1 MNTTA
6 ILAVAAIGFAVS
18 AVSGYFLIPYLHKL
32 HFGQTI
38 LDIGPSW
45 HKNKQGTPTMGGFMF
60 IFAILIASV
69 VGYFMLSQGEND
81 LWHGTQVE
89 IARYWGTILLAV
101 SFGII
106 GFVDDYIKVVKKRN
120 LGLTAIQKLI
130 MQFVAAGLY
139 MLILY
144 TAGDTSTVLI
154 IPFLG
159 QLDLGLVY
167 FPLCVV
173 GIVYITNSV
182 NLTDGLDGLC
192 GSVTCVSALGFMMVS
207 AAMGFGGINLL
218 STALAAA
225 CLGFL
230 VWNFY
235 PAKVFMGDTGSLFL
249 GGAVAALAFAYDM
262 PLILLLVGFVY
273 LCETLSDI
281 IQVTYFKLT
290 HGKRIFKMAPLHHH
304 FEMCG
309 WKETKIVAVFAA
321 VSALFCVL
329 AYLGVMDRFG
339 A

>member
-1 MNTTA
+1 MNTTV

-69 VGYFMLSQGEND
+69 VGYFMLSQGKND

-235 PAKVFMGDTGSLFL
+235 PAKVFMGDTGSMFL
-249 GGAVAALAFAYDM
+249 GGMVTGLAFGVGM
-262 PLILLLVGFVY
+262 PLILAFLGIIY
-273 LCETLSDI
+273 ICESMSVVL
-281 IQVTYFKLT
+281 QVISFKT
-290 HGKRIFKMAPLHHH
+290 TGKRIFKMSPIHHH

-309 WKETKIVAVFAA
+309 LSEVKIDFAFSAVTA
-321 VSALFCVL
+321 VGAVL
-329 AYLGVMDRFG
+329 AVLAVRFI
-339 A
+339 

>member
-69 VGYFMLSQGEND
+69 VGYFMLSQGKND

-235 PAKVFMGDTGSLFL
+235 PAKVFMGDTGSMFL
-249 GGAVAALAFAYDM
+249 GGMVTGLAFGVGM
-262 PLILLLVGFVY
+262 PLILAFLGIIY
-273 LCETLSDI
+273 ICESMSVVL
-281 IQVTYFKLT
+281 QVISFKT
-290 HGKRIFKMAPLHHH
+290 TGKRIFKMSPIHHH
-304 FEMCG
+304 FEMSG
-309 WKETKIVAVFAA
+309 LSEVKIDFAFSDVTAVGA
-321 VSALFCVL
+321 VL
-329 AYLGVMDRFG
+329 AVLAVRFI
-339 A
+339 

>member
-60 IFAILIASV
+60 IFAILTASV
-69 VGYFMLSQGEND
+69 VGYFMLSQGKND

-207 AAMGFGGINLL
+207 ATMGFGGINLL

-235 PAKVFMGDTGSLFL
+235 PAKVFMGDTGSMFL
-249 GGAVAALAFAYDM
+249 GGMVTGLAFGVGM
-262 PLILLLVGFVY
+262 PLILAFLGIIY
-273 LCETLSDI
+273 ICESMSVVL
-281 IQVTYFKLT
+281 QVISFKT
-290 HGKRIFKMAPLHHH
+290 TGKRIFKMSPIHHH
-304 FEMCG
+304 FEMRG
-309 WKETKIVAVFAA
+309 LSEVKIDFAFSAVTA
-321 VSALFCVL
+321 VGAVL
-329 AYLGVMDRFG
+329 AVLAVRFI
-339 A
+339 

>member
-1 MNTTA
+1 MSTMLYLLVSVIAFAITA
-6 ILAVAAIGFAVS
+6 ALGKWM
-18 AVSGYFLIPYLHKL
+18 IPFLHKL
-32 HFGQTI
+32 KFGQTI
-38 LDIGPSW
+38 REVGPSW

-60 IFAILIASV
+60 ILAVLIASV
-69 VGYFMLSQGEND
+69 VGYFMLGQGENP

-89 IARYWGTILLAV
+89 RARYWGTILLAV

-120 LGLTAIQKLI
+120 LGLTAVQKLI

-159 QLDLGLVY
+159 QLDLGIIY

-207 AAMGFGGINLL
+207 AVMGFGGINLL

-235 PAKVFMGDTGSLFL
+235 PAKVFMGDTGSMFL
-249 GGAVAALAFAYDM
+249 GGMVTGLAFGVGM
-262 PLILLLVGFVY
+262 PLILAFLGFIY
-273 LCETLSDI
+273 ICESLSVVL
-281 IQVTYFKLT
+281 QVISFKT
-290 HGKRIFKMAPLHHH
+290 TGKRIFKMSPIHHH

-309 WKETKIVAVFAA
+309 MSEVKIDLAFSAITAVGA
-321 VSALFCVL
+321 VL
-329 AYLGVMDRFG
+329 AVLAVRFI
-339 A
+339 

>member
-45 HKNKQGTPTMGGFMF
+45 HKNNQGTPTMGGFMF

-69 VGYFMLSQGEND
+69 VGYFMLSQGKND

-89 IARYWGTILLAV
+89 IARYWGTILMAV

-235 PAKVFMGDTGSLFL
+235 PAKVFMGDTGSMFL
-249 GGAVAALAFAYDM
+249 GGMVTGLAFGVGM
-262 PLILLLVGFVY
+262 PLILAFLGIIY
-273 LCETLSDI
+273 ICESMSVVL
-281 IQVTYFKLT
+281 QVISFKT
-290 HGKRIFKMAPLHHH
+290 TGKRIFKMSPIHHH

-309 WKETKIVAVFAA
+309 LSEVKIDFAFSAVTA
-321 VSALFCVL
+321 VGAVL
-329 AYLGVMDRFG
+329 AVLAVRFI
-339 A
+339 

>member
-69 VGYFMLSQGEND
+69 VGYFMLSQGKND

-235 PAKVFMGDTGSLFL
+235 PAKVFKGDTGSMFL
-249 GGAVAALAFAYDM
+249 GGMVTGLAFGVGM
-262 PLILLLVGFVY
+262 PLILAFLGIIY
-273 LCETLSDI
+273 ICESMSVVL
-281 IQVTYFKLT
+281 QVISFKT
-290 HGKRIFKMAPLHHH
+290 TGKRIFKMSPIHHH

-309 WKETKIVAVFAA
+309 LSEVKIDFAFSAVTAVGAA
-321 VSALFCVL
+321 LAVL
-329 AYLGVMDRFG
+329 AVRFI
-339 A
+339 

>member
-69 VGYFMLSQGEND
+69 VGYFMLSQGKND

-235 PAKVFMGDTGSLFL
+235 PAKVFMGDTGSMFL
-249 GGAVAALAFAYDM
+249 GGMVTGLAFGVGM
-262 PLILLLVGFVY
+262 PLILAFLGIIY
-273 LCETLSDI
+273 ICESMSVVL
-281 IQVTYFKLT
+281 QVISFKT
-290 HGKRIFKMAPLHHH
+290 TGKRIFKMSPIHHH

-309 WKETKIVAVFAA
+309 LSEVKVDFAFSAVTA
-321 VSALFCVL
+321 VGAVL
-329 AYLGVMDRFG
+329 AVLAVRFI
-339 A
+339 

>member
-69 VGYFMLSQGEND
+69 VGYFMLSQGKND

-130 MQFVAAGLY
+130 MQFVTAGLY

-235 PAKVFMGDTGSLFL
+235 PAKVFMGDTGSMFL
-249 GGAVAALAFAYDM
+249 GGMVTGLAFGVGM
-262 PLILLLVGFVY
+262 PLILAFLGIIY
-273 LCETLSDI
+273 ICESMSVVL
-281 IQVTYFKLT
+281 QVISFKT
-290 HGKRIFKMAPLHHH
+290 TGKRIFKMSPIHHH

-309 WKETKIVAVFAA
+309 LSEVKIDFAFSAVTA
-321 VSALFCVL
+321 VGAVL
-329 AYLGVMDRFG
+329 AVLAVRFI
-339 A
+339 

>member
-38 LDIGPSW
+38 LDIGPGW

-69 VGYFMLSQGEND
+69 VGYFMLSQGKND

-235 PAKVFMGDTGSLFL
+235 PAKVFMGDTGSMFL
-249 GGAVAALAFAYDM
+249 GGMVTGLAFGVGM
-262 PLILLLVGFVY
+262 PLILAFLGIIY
-273 LCETLSDI
+273 ICESMSVVL
-281 IQVTYFKLT
+281 QVISFKT
-290 HGKRIFKMAPLHHH
+290 TGKRIFKMSPIHHH

-309 WKETKIVAVFAA
+309 LSEVKIDFAFSAVTA
-321 VSALFCVL
+321 VGAVL
-329 AYLGVMDRFG
+329 AVLAVRFI
-339 A
+339 

>member
-69 VGYFMLSQGEND
+69 VGYFMLSQGKND

-235 PAKVFMGDTGSLFL
+235 PAKVFMGDTGSMFL
-249 GGAVAALAFAYDM
+249 GGMVTGLAFGVGM
-262 PLILLLVGFVY
+262 PLILAFLGIIY
-273 LCETLSDI
+273 ICESMSVVL
-281 IQVTYFKLT
+281 QVISF
-290 HGKRIFKMAPLHHH
+290 
-304 FEMCG
+304 
-309 WKETKIVAVFAA
+309 
-321 VSALFCVL
+321 
-329 AYLGVMDRFG
+329 
-339 A
+339 

>member
-69 VGYFMLSQGEND
+69 VGYFMLSQGKND

-154 IPFLG
+154 IPLLG

-235 PAKVFMGDTGSLFL
+235 PAKVFMGDTGSMFL
-249 GGAVAALAFAYDM
+249 GGMVTGLAFGVGM
-262 PLILLLVGFVY
+262 PLILAFLGIIY
-273 LCETLSDI
+273 ICESMSVVL
-281 IQVTYFKLT
+281 QVISFKT
-290 HGKRIFKMAPLHHH
+290 TGKRIFKMSPIHHH

-309 WKETKIVAVFAA
+309 LSEVKIDFAFSAVTAVGAA
-321 VSALFCVL
+321 LAVL
-329 AYLGVMDRFG
+329 AVRFI
-339 A
+339 

>member
-69 VGYFMLSQGEND
+69 VGYFMLSQGKND

-159 QLDLGLVY
+159 QIDLGLVY

-235 PAKVFMGDTGSLFL
+235 PAKVFMGDTGSMFL
-249 GGAVAALAFAYDM
+249 GGMVTGLAFGVGM
-262 PLILLLVGFVY
+262 PLILAFLGIIY
-273 LCETLSDI
+273 ICESMSVVL
-281 IQVTYFKLT
+281 QVISFKT
-290 HGKRIFKMAPLHHH
+290 TGKRIFKMSPIHHH

-309 WKETKIVAVFAA
+309 LSEVKIDFAFSAVTA
-321 VSALFCVL
+321 VGAVL
-329 AYLGVMDRFG
+329 AVLAVRFI
-339 A
+339 

>member
-1 MNTTA
+1 
-6 ILAVAAIGFAVS
+6 
-18 AVSGYFLIPYLHKL
+18 
-32 HFGQTI
+32 
-38 LDIGPSW
+38 
-45 HKNKQGTPTMGGFMF
+45 MGGFMF

-69 VGYFMLSQGEND
+69 VGYFMLSQGKND

-235 PAKVFMGDTGSLFL
+235 PAKVFMGDTGSMFL
-249 GGAVAALAFAYDM
+249 GGMVTGLAFGVGM
-262 PLILLLVGFVY
+262 PLILAFLGIIY
-273 LCETLSDI
+273 ICESMSVVL
-281 IQVTYFKLT
+281 QVISFKT
-290 HGKRIFKMAPLHHH
+290 TGKRIFKMSPIHHH

-309 WKETKIVAVFAA
+309 LSEVKIDFAFSAVTA
-321 VSALFCVL
+321 VGAVL
-329 AYLGVMDRFG
+329 AVLAVRFI
-339 A
+339 

>member
-69 VGYFMLSQGEND
+69 VGYFMLSQGKND

-235 PAKVFMGDTGSLFL
+235 PAKVFMGDTGSMFL
-249 GGAVAALAFAYDM
+249 GGMVTGLAFGVGM
-262 PLILLLVGFVY
+262 PLILAFQGIIY
-273 LCETLSDI
+273 ICESMSVVL
-281 IQVTYFKLT
+281 QVISFKT
-290 HGKRIFKMAPLHHH
+290 TGKRIFKMSPIHHH

-309 WKETKIVAVFAA
+309 LSEVKIDFAFSAVTA
-321 VSALFCVL
+321 VGAVL
-329 AYLGVMDRFG
+329 AVLAVRFI
-339 A
+339 

>member
-1 MNTTA
+1 M
-6 ILAVAAIGFAVS
+6 
-18 AVSGYFLIPYLHKL
+18 
-32 HFGQTI
+32 
-38 LDIGPSW
+38 
-45 HKNKQGTPTMGGFMF
+45 
-60 IFAILIASV
+60 
-69 VGYFMLSQGEND
+69 
-81 LWHGTQVE
+81 E

-235 PAKVFMGDTGSLFL
+235 PAKVFMGDTGSMFL
-249 GGAVAALAFAYDM
+249 GGMVTGLAFGVGM
-262 PLILLLVGFVY
+262 PLILAFLGIIY
-273 LCETLSDI
+273 ICESMSVVL
-281 IQVTYFKLT
+281 QVISFKT
-290 HGKRIFKMAPLHHH
+290 TGKRIFKMSPIHHH

-309 WKETKIVAVFAA
+309 LSEVKIDFAFSAVTA
-321 VSALFCVL
+321 VGAVL
-329 AYLGVMDRFG
+329 AVLAVRFI
-339 A
+339 

>member
-1 MNTTA
+1 M
-6 ILAVAAIGFAVS
+6 
-18 AVSGYFLIPYLHKL
+18 
-32 HFGQTI
+32 
-38 LDIGPSW
+38 
-45 HKNKQGTPTMGGFMF
+45 
-60 IFAILIASV
+60 
-69 VGYFMLSQGEND
+69 
-81 LWHGTQVE
+81 
-89 IARYWGTILLAV
+89 
-101 SFGII
+101 
-106 GFVDDYIKVVKKRN
+106 KKRN

-207 AAMGFGGINLL
+207 ATMGFGGINLL

-235 PAKVFMGDTGSLFL
+235 PAKVFMGDTGSMFL
-249 GGAVAALAFAYDM
+249 GGMVTGLAFGVGM
-262 PLILLLVGFVY
+262 PLILAFLGIIY
-273 LCETLSDI
+273 ICESMSVVL
-281 IQVTYFKLT
+281 QVISFKT
-290 HGKRIFKMAPLHHH
+290 TGKRIFKMSPIHHH

-309 WKETKIVAVFAA
+309 LSEVKIDFAFSAVTA
-321 VSALFCVL
+321 VGAVL
-329 AYLGVMDRFG
+329 AVLAVRFI
-339 A
+339 

>member
-69 VGYFMLSQGEND
+69 VGYFMLSQGKND

-167 FPLCVV
+167 FPLCVM

-182 NLTDGLDGLC
+182 TLTDGLDGLC

-235 PAKVFMGDTGSLFL
+235 PAKVFMGDTGSMFL
-249 GGAVAALAFAYDM
+249 GGMVTGLAFGVGM
-262 PLILLLVGFVY
+262 PLILAFLGIIY
-273 LCETLSDI
+273 ICESMSVVL
-281 IQVTYFKLT
+281 QVISFKT
-290 HGKRIFKMAPLHHH
+290 TGKRIFKMSPIHHH

-309 WKETKIVAVFAA
+309 LSEVKIDFAFSAVTA
-321 VSALFCVL
+321 VGAVL
-329 AYLGVMDRFG
+329 AVLAVRFI
-339 A
+339 

>member
-38 LDIGPSW
+38 LGIGPSW

-69 VGYFMLSQGEND
+69 VGYFMLSQGKND

-173 GIVYITNSV
+173 GIAYITNSV

-235 PAKVFMGDTGSLFL
+235 PAKVFMGDTGSMFL
-249 GGAVAALAFAYDM
+249 GGMVTGLAFGVGM
-262 PLILLLVGFVY
+262 PLILAFLGIIY
-273 LCETLSDI
+273 ICESMSVVL
-281 IQVTYFKLT
+281 QVISFKT
-290 HGKRIFKMAPLHHH
+290 TGKRIFKMSPIHHH

-309 WKETKIVAVFAA
+309 LSEVKIDFAFSAVTA
-321 VSALFCVL
+321 VGAVL
-329 AYLGVMDRFG
+329 AVLAVRFI
-339 A
+339 

>member
-69 VGYFMLSQGEND
+69 VGYFMLSQGKND

-130 MQFVAAGLY
+130 MQFVEAGLY

-235 PAKVFMGDTGSLFL
+235 PAKVFMGDTGSMFL
-249 GGAVAALAFAYDM
+249 GGMVTGLAFGVGM
-262 PLILLLVGFVY
+262 PLILAFLGIIY
-273 LCETLSDI
+273 ICESMSVVL
-281 IQVTYFKLT
+281 QVISFKT
-290 HGKRIFKMAPLHHH
+290 TGKRIFKMSPIHHH

-309 WKETKIVAVFAA
+309 LSEVKIDFAFSAVTA
-321 VSALFCVL
+321 VGAVL
-329 AYLGVMDRFG
+329 AVLAVRFI
-339 A
+339 

>member
-69 VGYFMLSQGEND
+69 VGYFMLSQGKND

-154 IPFLG
+154 IPFLV

-235 PAKVFMGDTGSLFL
+235 PAKVFMGDTGSMFL
-249 GGAVAALAFAYDM
+249 GGMVTGLAFGVGM
-262 PLILLLVGFVY
+262 PLILAFLGIIY
-273 LCETLSDI
+273 ICESMSVVL
-281 IQVTYFKLT
+281 QVISFKT
-290 HGKRIFKMAPLHHH
+290 TGKRIFKMSPIHHH

-309 WKETKIVAVFAA
+309 LSEVKIDFAFSAVTA
-321 VSALFCVL
+321 VGAVL
-329 AYLGVMDRFG
+329 AVLAVRFI
-339 A
+339 

>member
-192 GSVTCVSALGFMMVS
+192 GSVTCVSALGFMLVS

-235 PAKVFMGDTGSLFL
+235 PAKVFMGDTGSMFL
-249 GGAVAALAFAYDM
+249 GGMVTGLAFGVGM
-262 PLILLLVGFVY
+262 PLILAFLGIIY
-273 LCETLSDI
+273 ICESMSVVL
-281 IQVTYFKLT
+281 QVISFKT
-290 HGKRIFKMAPLHHH
+290 TGKRIFKMSPIHHH

-309 WKETKIVAVFAA
+309 LSEVKIDFAFSAVTA
-321 VSALFCVL
+321 VGAVL
-329 AYLGVMDRFG
+329 AVLAVRFI
-339 A
+339 

>member
-45 HKNKQGTPTMGGFMF
+45 HENKQGTPTMGGFMF

-69 VGYFMLSQGEND
+69 VGYFMLSQGKND

-235 PAKVFMGDTGSLFL
+235 PAKVFMGDTGSMFL
-249 GGAVAALAFAYDM
+249 GGMVTGLAFGVGM
-262 PLILLLVGFVY
+262 PLILAFLGIIY
-273 LCETLSDI
+273 ICESMSVVL
-281 IQVTYFKLT
+281 QVISFKT
-290 HGKRIFKMAPLHHH
+290 TGKRIFKMSPIHHH

-309 WKETKIVAVFAA
+309 LSEVKIDFAFSAVTA
-321 VSALFCVL
+321 VGAVL
-329 AYLGVMDRFG
+329 AVLAVRFI
-339 A
+339 

>member
-69 VGYFMLSQGEND
+69 VGYFMLSQGKND

-106 GFVDDYIKVVKKRN
+106 GFVHDYIKVVKKRN

-235 PAKVFMGDTGSLFL
+235 PAKVFMGDTGSMFL
-249 GGAVAALAFAYDM
+249 GGMVTGLAFGVGM
-262 PLILLLVGFVY
+262 PLILAFLGIIY
-273 LCETLSDI
+273 ICESMSVVL
-281 IQVTYFKLT
+281 QVISFKT
-290 HGKRIFKMAPLHHH
+290 TGKRIFKMRPIHHH

-309 WKETKIVAVFAA
+309 LSEVKIDFAFSAVTA
-321 VSALFCVL
+321 VGAVL
-329 AYLGVMDRFG
+329 AVLAVRFI
-339 A
+339 

>member
-69 VGYFMLSQGEND
+69 VGYFMLSQGKND

-159 QLDLGLVY
+159 QIDLGLVY

-249 GGAVAALAFAYDM
+249 GGAIAALAFAYDM

-281 IQVTYFKLT
+281 IQVAYFKAT

-309 WKETKIVAVFAA
+309 WNEKKIVAVFTA
-321 VSALFCVL
+321 VSALMCLL
-329 AYLGVMDRFG
+329 AYWGVADRFSL
-339 A
+339 

>member
-60 IFAILIASV
+60 IFAILIASM
-69 VGYFMLSQGEND
+69 VGYFMLSQRKND

-235 PAKVFMGDTGSLFL
+235 PAKVFMGDTGSMFL
-249 GGAVAALAFAYDM
+249 GGMVTGLAFGVGM
-262 PLILLLVGFVY
+262 PLILAFLGIIY
-273 LCETLSDI
+273 ICESMSVVL
-281 IQVTYFKLT
+281 QVISFKT
-290 HGKRIFKMAPLHHH
+290 TGKRIFKMSPIHHH

-309 WKETKIVAVFAA
+309 LSEVKIDFAFSAVTA
-321 VSALFCVL
+321 VGAVL
-329 AYLGVMDRFG
+329 AVLAVRFI
-339 A
+339 

>member
-69 VGYFMLSQGEND
+69 VGYFMLSQGKND

-167 FPLCVV
+167 FPLCAV

-235 PAKVFMGDTGSLFL
+235 PAKVFMGDTGSMFL
-249 GGAVAALAFAYDM
+249 GGMVTGLAFGVGM
-262 PLILLLVGFVY
+262 PLILAFLGIIY
-273 LCETLSDI
+273 ICESMSVVL
-281 IQVTYFKLT
+281 QVISFKT
-290 HGKRIFKMAPLHHH
+290 TGKRIFKMSPIHHH

-309 WKETKIVAVFAA
+309 LSEVKIDFAFSVVTAVGA
-321 VSALFCVL
+321 VL
-329 AYLGVMDRFG
+329 AVLAVRFI
-339 A
+339 

>member
-60 IFAILIASV
+60 SFAILIASV
-69 VGYFMLSQGEND
+69 VGYFMLSQGKND

-235 PAKVFMGDTGSLFL
+235 PAKVFMGDTGSMFL
-249 GGAVAALAFAYDM
+249 GGMVTGLAFGVGM
-262 PLILLLVGFVY
+262 PLILAFLGIIY
-273 LCETLSDI
+273 ICESMSVVL
-281 IQVTYFKLT
+281 QVISFKT
-290 HGKRIFKMAPLHHH
+290 TGKRIFKMSPIHHH

-309 WKETKIVAVFAA
+309 LSEVKIDFAFSAVTA
-321 VSALFCVL
+321 VGAVL
-329 AYLGVMDRFG
+329 AVLAVRFI
-339 A
+339 

>member
-18 AVSGYFLIPYLHKL
+18 AVSGYFLIPYLHNL

-69 VGYFMLSQGEND
+69 VGYFMLSQGKND

-235 PAKVFMGDTGSLFL
+235 PAKVFMGDTGSMFL
-249 GGAVAALAFAYDM
+249 GGMVTGLAFGVGM
-262 PLILLLVGFVY
+262 PLILAFLGIIY
-273 LCETLSDI
+273 ICESMSVVL
-281 IQVTYFKLT
+281 QVISFKT
-290 HGKRIFKMAPLHHH
+290 TGKRIFKMSPIHHH

-309 WKETKIVAVFAA
+309 LSEVKIDFAFSAVTA
-321 VSALFCVL
+321 VGAVL
-329 AYLGVMDRFG
+329 AVLAVRFI
-339 A
+339 

>member
-69 VGYFMLSQGEND
+69 VGYFMLSQGKND

-235 PAKVFMGDTGSLFL
+235 PAKVFMGDTGSMFL
-249 GGAVAALAFAYDM
+249 GGMVTGLAFGVGM
-262 PLILLLVGFVY
+262 PLILAFLGIIY
-273 LCETLSDI
+273 ICESMSVVL
-281 IQVTYFKLT
+281 QVISFKT
-290 HGKRIFKMAPLHHH
+290 TGKRIFKMSPIHHH

-309 WKETKIVAVFAA
+309 LSEVKIDFAFSAVTA
-321 VSALFCVL
+321 VGAVL
-329 AYLGVMDRFG
+329 AVLAVRII
-339 A
+339 

>member
-69 VGYFMLSQGEND
+69 VGYFMLSQGKND

-89 IARYWGTILLAV
+89 IARYCGTILLAV

-235 PAKVFMGDTGSLFL
+235 PAKVFMGDTGSMFL
-249 GGAVAALAFAYDM
+249 GGMVTGLAFGVGM
-262 PLILLLVGFVY
+262 PLILAFLGIIY
-273 LCETLSDI
+273 ICESMSVVL
-281 IQVTYFKLT
+281 QVISFKT
-290 HGKRIFKMAPLHHH
+290 TGKRIFKMSPIHHH

-309 WKETKIVAVFAA
+309 LSEVKIDFAFSAVTA
-321 VSALFCVL
+321 VGAVL
-329 AYLGVMDRFG
+329 AVLAVRFI
-339 A
+339 

>member
-69 VGYFMLSQGEND
+69 VGYFMLSQGKND

-235 PAKVFMGDTGSLFL
+235 PAKVFMGDTGSMFL
-249 GGAVAALAFAYDM
+249 GGMVTGLAFGVGM
-262 PLILLLVGFVY
+262 PLILAFLGIIY
-273 LCETLSDI
+273 ICESMSVVL
-281 IQVTYFKLT
+281 QVISFKT
-290 HGKRIFKMAPLHHH
+290 TGKRIFKMRPIHHH

-309 WKETKIVAVFAA
+309 LSEVKIDFAFSAVTA
-321 VSALFCVL
+321 VGAVL
-329 AYLGVMDRFG
+329 AVLAVRFI
-339 A
+339 